1 VIQRIQNFHQGAI
14 NNISVF
20 LDKANPEQ
28 TLQPQQTLKSY
39 KIFGTQEYN
48 LYYDYKPLTAPILY

>member
-1 VIQRIQNFHQGAI
+1 
-14 NNISVF
+14 VF

-28 TLQPQQTLKSY
+28 TLLPHNTLKSY

-48 LYYDYKPLTAPILY
+48 IYYDYKPLTAPILY